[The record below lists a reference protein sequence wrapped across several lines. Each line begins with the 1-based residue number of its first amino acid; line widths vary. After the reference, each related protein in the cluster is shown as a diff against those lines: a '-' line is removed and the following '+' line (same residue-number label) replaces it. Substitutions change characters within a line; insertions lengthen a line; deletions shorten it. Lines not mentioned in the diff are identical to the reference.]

1 MLDELCDE
9 VRIEKTEKAFSKDT
23 LYWTGYVYRYWHYYK
38 NLSSKEIY
46 KIADA
51 KTMAQVYLSYH
62 TLDTEMAI
70 DRLCENADL
79 SAGEVLSLVR

>member
-9 VRIEKTEKAFSKDT
+9 VRIEKTEKAFSKDA

-51 KTMAQVYLSYH
+51 KTIPVVSH
-62 TLDTEMAI
+62 
-70 DRLCENADL
+70 
-79 SAGEVLSLVR
+79 AGHGNGNR